1 MRWNFFNVILSDM
14 HSVQLSSKEAVKV
27 YLELDTKRI
36 LGFTPEFAKPFFP
49 STVRYTEY
57 TLLSAKE
64 IERWVGR
71 YREQQERDAYE
82 ATVRQIQ
89 RESVFRK
96 SLTSAIRARNQ
107 HVNPFNRDLNNTLI
121 RLMDEKYDR
130 MMQAKLR
137 PQVYT
142 PAMAYEE
149 GKTAHEVA
157 LDSPYFKHGP
167 ERIASGGAVEGE

>member
-1 MRWNFFNVILSDM
+1 MHLNFVDAILCGM
-14 HSVQLSSKEAVKV
+14 PLSPKEAVKV
-27 YLELDTKRI
+27 YFELDTNRI
-36 LGFTPEFAKPFFP
+36 LGFTPEFAKPLFP
-49 STVRYTEY
+49 MGIRYKEQ
-57 TLLSAKE
+57 TLQSARE
-64 IERWVGR
+64 IERHVGM
-71 YREQQERDAYE
+71 YRQQQERDAYE

-89 RESVFRK
+89 RESIFRK
-96 SLTSAIRARNQ
+96 SLASAIRARNL
-107 HVNPFNRDLNNTLI
+107 HVNPLNRDLNNTLI

-142 PAMAYEE
+142 PAEAYEQ

-167 ERIASGGAVEGE
+167 EKIADGGAVEGE